1 MALVKAGD
9 PAEPEYAMD
18 VVPVWRQDGASA
30 TIGLSFSTADG
41 RPAHEFA
48 LVHEREL
55 HLLVVER
62 QLRHFAHVHPKRQPS
77 GSFVVDVQF
86 PVRGEYMLFADF
98 VPVGGGPQLLQR
110 LLVTPGSRGARIVPD
125 NPSRHPAN
133 EQTSSQLHI
142 RMTVEELRVGTPALL
157 TFAVTDAATQSPIAD
172 LEPYLGAPAHLFITS
187 EDFQDAA
194 HSHPLEQSFGP
205 NVRFLVRFAK
215 QGRYRA
221 WLQTQYRGEVITT
234 DWSFDV
240 PAR

>member
-1 MALVKAGD
+1 MALVKSGD

-18 VVPVWRQDGASA
+18 VVPVWRQDGGSA
-30 TIGLSFSTADG
+30 TIGLNFSTADG
-41 RPAHEFA
+41 RSAHEFA
-48 LVHEREL
+48 IVHEREL
-55 HLLVVER
+55 HLIVVER
-62 QLRHFAHVHPKRQPS
+62 QFRHFAHVHPARQPS

-110 LLVTPGSRGARIVPD
+110 LLVTPGAPDVPASHPT
-125 NPSRHPAN
+125 NPLN
-133 EQTSSQLHI
+133 DLTSSQLQI
-142 RMTVEELRVGTPALL
+142 GITVEELRAGTPALL
-157 TFAVTDAATQSPIAD
+157 TFAVADAETHAPIAD

-187 EDFQDAA
+187 EDFQDTA
-194 HSHPLEQSFGP
+194 HSHPLEQSLGP
-205 NVRFLVRFAK
+205 NVRFLVRFAT

-234 DWSFDV
+234 AWRFDV